1 MHAKEQ
7 ESKVLIVGAG
17 PVGMLLALELA
28 LYGIRARV
36 ISKAPRV
43 SAHSKATIVWPR
55 ILELMDR
62 TGVSEAIVREGHYF
76 DQMNYYS
83 NKKRVGLIRFNTLTD
98 TPYPFGITIPQAK
111 TERILETAL
120 KTQAVAIEYG
130 CEFVSGEQNDDGVT
144 VTLRDTSGVESR
156 SRYDWVVG
164 ADGFQSDVRSAFEFD
179 FSGYSMPIRLAITDA
194 ELTGQ
199 TTSSEAAYYM
209 HKSGNMVL
217 APLGDGVF
225 RVGASVPQGYT
236 GDQPDREFFNTLLE
250 HRVPGVKKLGEMK
263 FSGIFTAHVRTANT
277 FKNKRVFIVGDA
289 AHAMSP
295 SGAQGLNTGFQ
306 DAVNLGWKLG
316 GVMNGSLSP
325 HILETYTRERLDSV
339 NRVSALSTSLAKM
352 SLYQYTPQIALRDAA
367 FRVASLTKVLENYV
381 SPRFAQLDSIIGS
394 DIKNS
399 FSGKKKRLS
408 AGDRIPLS
416 WTENWQAPVLA
427 KDAYSIL
434 LWPGKTYV
442 YEAWSDFS
450 REVSSTMRAHKVI
463 NLGAMPLGRLLDRL
477 GHLPQSIIVRPDGHI
492 QSVISLDASAYSKS
506 INAITHALP
515 HSLSLTQK
523 QVG

>member
-1 MHAKEQ
+1 MHAKQQTSE
-7 ESKVLIVGAG
+7 VLIVGAG

-28 LYGIRARV
+28 LYGVKARV
-36 ISKAPRV
+36 ISKQPRV
-43 SAHSKATIVWPR
+43 SPHSKATIVWPR

-111 TERILETAL
+111 TERILEAAL
-120 KTQAVAIEYG
+120 NAQAVEVEYG
-130 CEFVSGEQNDDGVT
+130 CEFVSGEQDEDSVS
-144 VTLRDTSGVESR
+144 VLLRDTSGVETR

-164 ADGFQSDVRSAFEFD
+164 ADGFQSTVRTAFDFD
-179 FSGYSMPIRLAITDA
+179 FSGYSLPIRLAITDA

-225 RVGASVPQGYT
+225 RVGASVPAGYI

-250 HRVPGVKKLGEMK
+250 RRVPGMKKLGEMK

-277 FKNKRVFIVGDA
+277 FHNKRVFIAGDA

-316 GVMNGSLSP
+316 GVIAGHLSP
-325 HILETYTRERLDSV
+325 DILESYSSERLDSV
-339 NRVSALSTSLAKM
+339 NRVSALSSSLAKM
-352 SLYQYTPQIALRDAA
+352 SLYRYAPQIALRDAA
-367 FRVASLTKVLENYV
+367 FRVASITKVLENYV
-381 SPRFAQLDSIIGS
+381 SPRFAQLDSIIGTDEKPRPS
-394 DIKNS
+394 L
-399 FSGKKKRLS
+399 KRNRLC

-416 WTENWQAPVLA
+416 WTKNWQAPVLA
-427 KDAYSIL
+427 NNAYSIL

-442 YEAWSDFS
+442 YGTWSAFS
-450 REVSSTMRAHKVI
+450 REVACTMPEHNVI
-463 NLGAMPLGRLLDRL
+463 NLGAMPLGRLLGRL
-477 GHLPQSIIVRPDGHI
+477 GRWPQCIIVRPDGHI
-492 QSVISLDASAYSKS
+492 QAVVPLDSSEYSNS
-506 INAITHALP
+506 INAVRRALP
-515 HSLSLTQK
+515 HSLPLTQE
-523 QVG
+523 QVQ

>member
-1 MHAKEQ
+1 MRTKEQ
-7 ESKVLIVGAG
+7 EPKVLIVGAG

-28 LYGIRARV
+28 LYGVQARV
-36 ISKAPRV
+36 ISRDVRV
-43 SAHSKATIVWPR
+43 SPHSKATIVWPR

-83 NKKRVGLIRFNTLTD
+83 NKKRVGLIRFNTLSD

-111 TERILETAL
+111 TERILESALTA
-120 KTQAVAIEYG
+120 QGIAIEYG
-130 CEFVSGEQNDDGVT
+130 CEFVSGEQDLDSVS
-144 VTLRDTSGVESR
+144 VTLRDRSGAEQRCSF
-156 SRYDWVVG
+156 DWVVG
-164 ADGFQSDVRSAFEFD
+164 ADGFQSSVRSAFEFD

-209 HKSGNMVL
+209 HRSGNMVL

-225 RVGASVPQGYT
+225 RVGASVPPEYT
-236 GDQPDREFFNTLLE
+236 GDRPDREFFNTLLE

-263 FSGIFTAHVRTANT
+263 FSGIFTAHVRTANR
-277 FKNKRVFIVGDA
+277 FKKNRVFIVGDA

-316 GVMNGSLSP
+316 GVIRGSLSP
-325 HILETYTRERLDSV
+325 DILESYTRERLESV
-339 NRVSALSTSLAKM
+339 NRVSALSTSLARM
-352 SLYQYTPQIALRDAA
+352 SLYRRTPQIVLRDAA
-367 FRVASLTKVLENYV
+367 FKVASLTRVLENYV
-381 SPRFAQLDSIIGS
+381 SPRFAQLDSSIAKP
-394 DIKNS
+394 DNRL
-399 FSGKKKRLS
+399 FPGKKRS
-408 AGDRIPLS
+408 FCAGDRIPLS

-442 YEAWSDFS
+442 YETWSAFS
-450 REVSSTMRAHKVI
+450 QELDAAMPGHKVI
-463 NLGAMPLGRLLDRL
+463 NLGAMPLGKLLDRL
-477 GHLPQSIIVRPDGHI
+477 GARPQSIIVRPDGHI
-492 QSVISLDASAYSKS
+492 QSIVALDAAAYAKG
-506 INAITHALP
+506 IDAISNALP
-515 HSLSLTQK
+515 HSLNLQ
-523 QVG
+523 

>member
-1 MHAKEQ
+1 MHVKEQ
-7 ESKVLIVGAG
+7 QPKVLIVGAG

-28 LYGIRARV
+28 LYGVRARV
-36 ISKAPRV
+36 VSRETRV
-43 SAHSKATIVWPR
+43 SPHSKATIVWPR

-62 TGVSEAIVREGHYF
+62 TGVSESIVREGHYF

-120 KTQAVAIEYG
+120 QAQNISIEYG
-130 CEFVSGEQNDDGVT
+130 CEFVSGEQDKDRVT
-144 VTLRDTSGVESR
+144 VTLRDRSGVESL
-156 SRYDWVVG
+156 SHYDWVVG
-164 ADGFQSDVRSAFEFD
+164 ADGFQSNVRSAFKFD

-225 RVGASVPQGYT
+225 RVGASVPLGYT

-263 FSGIFTAHVRTANT
+263 FSGIFTAHVRTAST
-277 FKNKRVFIVGDA
+277 FKNNRVFIVGDA

-316 GVMNGSLSP
+316 GVVKGSLSP
-325 HILETYTRERLDSV
+325 DILESYTRERLDSV
-339 NRVSALSTSLAKM
+339 NRVSALSTRLAKM

-381 SPRFAQLDSIIGS
+381 SPRFAQLDSTIGAGE
-394 DIKNS
+394 KLR
-399 FSGKKKRLS
+399 FVGKKKSLA
-408 AGDRIPLS
+408 AGDRVPLS
-416 WTENWQAPVLA
+416 WTENWQSPVLA

-434 LWPGKTYV
+434 LWPGKTYA
-442 YEAWSDFS
+442 YDGWTAFA
-450 REVSSTMRAHKVI
+450 REVSAAMPEHKVI

-477 GHLPQSIIVRPDGHI
+477 GARPQSIIVRPDGHI
-492 QSVISLDASAYSKS
+492 QSVVSLDACAYSKG
-506 INAITHALP
+506 INAIRHALP
-515 HSLSLTQK
+515 HSLPFIK
-523 QVG
+523 KKVV

>member
-7 ESKVLIVGAG
+7 VANVLIVGAG

-28 LYGIRARV
+28 LYGVRARV
-36 ISKAPRV
+36 ISKEARV

-62 TGVSEAIVREGHYF
+62 TGISEAVVREGHYF

-111 TERILETAL
+111 TERILQDAL
-120 KTQAVAIEYG
+120 SAEAIAIEYG
-130 CEFVSGEQNDDGVT
+130 CEFVSGEQDDDSVT
-144 VTLRDTSGVESR
+144 VTLRDKAGVETR

-164 ADGFQSDVRSAFEFD
+164 ADGFQSSVRSAFEFD

-225 RVGASVPQGYT
+225 RVGASVPSGYI

-263 FSGIFTAHVRTANT
+263 FSGIFTAHVRTADT

-316 GVMNGSLSP
+316 GVMTGRLSP
-325 HILETYTRERLDSV
+325 DILESYTRERLDSV
-339 NRVSALSTSLAKM
+339 NRVSALSTRLAKM
-352 SLYQYTPQIALRDAA
+352 SLYQSSPQIVLRDAA
-367 FRVASLTKVLENYV
+367 FRVASFTKVLENYV
-381 SPRFAQLDSIIGS
+381 SPRFAQLDSSIGLEGRKRFTS
-394 DIKNS
+394 KN
-399 FSGKKKRLS
+399 KQLA

-416 WTENWQAPVLA
+416 WAQNWQAPVLA

-434 LWPGKTYV
+434 LWPGKTYI
-442 YEAWSDFS
+442 YEAWSSFC
-450 REVSSTMRAHKVI
+450 REVEAAMPEHKII
-463 NLGAMPLGRLLDRL
+463 NLGAMPLGRLLDKL
-477 GHLPQSIIVRPDGHI
+477 GHRPQSIIVRPDGHI
-492 QSVISLDASAYSKS
+492 QSIVALEAAEYSKS
-506 INAITHALP
+506 LHVITQALP
-515 HSLSLTQK
+515 HSVSLSSK